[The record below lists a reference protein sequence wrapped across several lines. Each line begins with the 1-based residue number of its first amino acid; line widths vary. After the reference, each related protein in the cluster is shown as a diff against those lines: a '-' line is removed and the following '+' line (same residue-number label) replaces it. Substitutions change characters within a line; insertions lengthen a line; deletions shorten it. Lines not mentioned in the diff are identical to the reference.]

1 MLKNKKIFITGGA
14 GFIGST
20 IAKNLLDFNEIILF
34 DSFIRKSKVFETI
47 KSHKNIRVIEGDI
60 LNYEDLSKGLT
71 DSQIIIHCAAIA
83 GIDSVILSPT
93 TTMKVNIIGTFNL
106 LEVAKNSKASVEKV
120 VVFSTSEVFGSS
132 AYNVNESSNISIGQ
146 VGEAR
151 WTYAVS
157 KLAGEHFSSSFFTE
171 FKLPIVIVRPFNIYG
186 PGQIGVGAMNKF
198 ITKALKNETIEIYGD
213 GNQIR
218 SWCYIDDFVKALLL
232 VLEKAE
238 IIGQSIN
245 IGNARQVITTYGLAE
260 TIVRVLNSSSKIV
273 FKEQLSADI
282 EMRVP
287 IVEKMIKVLGFTPKI
302 SMEEGILLTAEKIRY
317 EL

>member
-1 MLKNKKIFITGGA
+1 MIRDKRIFITGGA

-20 IAKNLLDFNEIILF
+20 IAKNLLKYNKITIF
-34 DSFIRKSKVFETI
+34 DNFQRKSKVFENI
-47 KSHKNIRVIEGDI
+47 KNHNNLKLIIGDI
-60 LNYEDLSKGLT
+60 LNFDSLSESIK

-83 GIDSVILSPT
+83 GVDSVIESPT
-93 TTMKVNIIGTFNL
+93 TTMRVNVIGTYNL
-106 LEVAKNSKASVEKV
+106 LEASNKIGASVEKV
-120 VVFSTSEVFGSS
+120 IVFSTSEVFGSS
-132 AYNVNESSNISIGQ
+132 AYSVNESSSISIGQ

-157 KLAGEHFSSSFFTE
+157 KLTGEHFSSSFFSE
-171 FKLPIVIVRPFNIYG
+171 FKLPVVIVRPFNIYG

-198 ITKALKNETIEIYGD
+198 ISKAILNEPIEIYGD

-218 SWCYIDDFVKALLL
+218 AWCYVDDFVTALLL
-232 VLEKAE
+232 VLENNE

-245 IGNARQVITTYGLAE
+245 IGNARQIITVYGLAE
-260 TIVRVLNSSSKIV
+260 SIIRVLNSSSKIV
-273 FKEQLSADI
+273 FKDQLSADI

-287 IVEKMIKVLGFTPKI
+287 IVDKMIKILGYTPKV
-302 SMEEGILLTAEKIRY
+302 SLEEGILLTAKHIKN